1 MNNVEKYISENYHGL
16 INDFR
21 YSLYHVEYKKNHK
34 EIYLRIFIEPYE
46 HSSAMDIE
54 ACEKVSR
61 ACSDAFDN
69 DQHFPIKE
77 AYILE
82 VSSPGIERELYIPEH
97 YQRYIGEKVR
107 VRLYKSINNKKEMIA
122 ILNAADDQGIQIE
135 VDGEVI
141 DLTYKELSKAQLYCD
156 F

>member
-1 MNNVEKYISENYHGL
+1 MNNVEKYISENYASL
-16 INDFR
+16 INDFG

-34 EIYLRIFIEPYE
+34 EIYLRIFIEPSE
-46 HSSAMDIE
+46 QSSMMDIE

-69 DQHFPIKE
+69 DEKFPIKE

-97 YQRYIGEKVR
+97 YQRYMGEKGR
-107 VRLYKSINNKKEMIA
+107 VRLYKSINNKKEMVA
-122 ILNAADDQGIQIE
+122 ILKAADDDGVQID

-141 DLTYKELSKAQLYCD
+141 DLTYKDLSKAQLYCD

>member
-1 MNNVEKYISENYHGL
+1 MNNVEKYISENYSSL
-16 INDFR
+16 INEFG

-34 EIYLRIFIEPYE
+34 DIYLRLFIEPADG
-46 HSSAMDIE
+46 SSSMDIE

-69 DQHFPIKE
+69 DQKFPIKD

-107 VRLYKSINNKKEMIA
+107 VRLYKSINNQKEVIA
-122 ILNAADDQGIQIE
+122 ILNAADENGVQLD
-135 VDGEVI
+135 VDGQLV

>member
-16 INDFR
+16 INDFG

-46 HSSAMDIE
+46 HS
-54 ACEKVSR
+54 C

>member
-1 MNNVEKYISENYHGL
+1 MNNVEKYISENYATL
-16 INDFR
+16 INDFG

-34 EIYLRIFIEPYE
+34 EIYLRIFIEPSE
-46 HSSAMDIE
+46 QFSMMDIE

-69 DQHFPIKE
+69 DEKFPIKE

-107 VRLYKSINNKKEMIA
+107 IRLYKSINNKKEMVA
-122 ILNAADDQGIQIE
+122 ILKAADDDGVQID

-141 DLTYKELSKAQLYCD
+141 DLTYKDLSKAQLYCD